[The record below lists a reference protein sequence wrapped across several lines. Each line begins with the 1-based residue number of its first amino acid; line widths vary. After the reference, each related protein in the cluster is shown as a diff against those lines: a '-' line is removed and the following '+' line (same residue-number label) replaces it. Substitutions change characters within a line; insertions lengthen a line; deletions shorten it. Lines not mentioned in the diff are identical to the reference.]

1 MSEPENTRFRDSN
14 VSAWLCNAHIF
25 WKYMQR
31 GANLHALT
39 TIPLQVYCLPRMY
52 GPFLYAMQGCA
63 RVARTER
70 HPKMERAHWCQMWS
84 RQRHA
89 IMITYEFLTP
99 VGWAFMYKRLRGITG
114 HLYIKMAAWP
124 DVPIS
129 LNELKSLSRCFVD
142 HRLCAL
148 STRSSNGS
156 IHSISDL
163 TIKPPTTLLM
173 MHYQQA

>member
-52 GPFLYAMQGCA
+52 GPFLYAVQGCA

-70 HPKMERAHWCQMWS
+70 HPKMERAHWCQMRS

-89 IMITYEFLTP
+89 VMITYEFLTP
-99 VGWAFMYKRLRGITG
+99 VGWAFMYKHLRGITG

-124 DVPIS
+124 DVQPQS
-129 LNELKSLSRCFVD
+129 FLVNWC
-142 HRLCAL
+142 
-148 STRSSNGS
+148 TS
-156 IHSISDL
+156 INTSISESML
-163 TIKPPTTLLM
+163 MHPTIGISNSVDVFFAFGRGRVC
-173 MHYQQA
+173 H